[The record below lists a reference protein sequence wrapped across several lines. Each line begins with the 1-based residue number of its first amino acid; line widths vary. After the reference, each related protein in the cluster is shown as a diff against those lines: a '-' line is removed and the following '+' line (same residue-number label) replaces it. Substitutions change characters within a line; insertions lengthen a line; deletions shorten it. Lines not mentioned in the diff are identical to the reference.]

1 MQKFIDI
8 NLATISKAFIVDGTA
23 KRIEFWYFILFTWIV
38 DLFAGITDFFI
49 PGDFTQNICSILLF
63 VPTLTVAI
71 RRMHDTD
78 HVGWWLLFPF
88 VNIVFLATP
97 TKQNRWTSTFQ

>member
-8 NLATISKAFIVDGTA
+8 NMATLSKALDFKGTST
-23 KRIEFWYFILFTWIV
+23 RREFWFFILFTWIV
-38 DLFAGITDFFI
+38 DVFASITDIFL
-49 PGDFTQNICSILLF
+49 PGNLTQNILSILLF
-63 VPTLTVAI
+63 LPTLAVGI

-88 VNIVFLATP
+88 LNIVFLITP
-97 TKQNRWTSTFQ
+97 TKPNRWTPRFQ